1 MPAKLLMSRS
11 IWFKLSYCD
20 FPYLVRPKLLNMKKL
35 IAHLCLAAVILLFV
49 SKVQGQTM
57 DAVKAQMVKDWER
70 AKAYT
75 KEYLDAMP
83 ADKYSFRANDSVRS
97 FAQQMLH
104 LAAANVFLMSNVSTE
119 KPPAWVSFTLER
131 RPGAQNRDSVVNYV
145 MASYDYA
152 INTVK
157 NSVISQWGEV
167 KKLFGRFDETKFAI
181 MNKTFEHQSHHR
193 GQTTIYIRLVGV
205 KPPEE
210 KLF

>member
-1 MPAKLLMSRS
+1 
-11 IWFKLSYCD
+11 
-20 FPYLVRPKLLNMKKL
+20 MKKL
-35 IAHLCLAAVILLFV
+35 ASRICLAILTILLV
-49 SKVQGQTM
+49 SKIQAQSLE
-57 DAVKAQMVKDWER
+57 AIKAQMVKDWER
-70 AKAYT
+70 AKEYT
-75 KEYLDAMP
+75 KEYLNAMP

-104 LAAANVFLMSNVSTE
+104 IAAANLFLMSNASNE
-119 KPPAWVSFTLER
+119 KPPAWLSFTLER
-131 RPGAQNRDSVVNYV
+131 QAGAQTRDSVVYYV
-145 MASYDYA
+145 NASYDYA

-157 NSVISQWGEV
+157 NSNISQWGEV

-181 MNKTFEHQSHHR
+181 MNKAFEHQTHHR